1 VEFGT
6 TAIVR
11 LEFRKLDINS
21 AAPLGLFISGKF
33 GFGTATLIRKSTPK
47 VYMGRSTSYK
57 REMFVGLS
65 LNRMLQIRK
74 FLQRRENFSSISMC
88 ITHLFHPYCEWKS

>member
-1 VEFGT
+1 MEFGT

-65 LNRMLQIRK
+65 LNRMLQI
-74 FLQRRENFSSISMC
+74 FLQS
-88 ITHLFHPYCEWKS
+88 